1 MIHNIGQI
9 EIVNEKEEEKVPETP
24 TRESKTVQTSPK
36 NSFREEIKGP
46 KYKIGKWDFKTQED
60 VKSAFTFDECI
71 GEEMVEIMY
80 SK

>member
-46 KYKIGKWDFKTQED
+46 NYKIGKWDFKT
-60 VKSAFTFDECI
+60 
-71 GEEMVEIMY
+71 
-80 SK
+80 